1 MKTKL
6 RRMVIQLRAE
16 EYHGGAWFDMMM
28 LQWEDLQEIEN
39 FSDFEDLKIEIKKQI
54 LSFNQ
59 NKGGNIYVANNG
71 SDFIKVGM
79 TSDVSKRLHSLNNSS
94 VLNHFTFEFTKP
106 VFNQYFVESQIH
118 KLLKIKFP
126 KKKEFFLGN
135 LKDIINDVEEI
146 ILHLEEDYTNRLN
159 WLCFTDPA

>member
-1 MKTKL
+1 
-6 RRMVIQLRAE
+6 MVIQLRAGE
-16 EYHGGAWFDMMM
+16 DHGDAWFNMMM
-28 LQWEDLQEIEN
+28 LNWEDLQEIEN

-59 NKGGNIYVANNG
+59 NKCGNIYVAYNG

-79 TSDVSKRLHSLNNSS
+79 TSDVTKRLHSLNNSS

-106 VFNQYFVESQIH
+106 VFNQHFVECQIH
-118 KLLKIKFP
+118 NLLKIKFP